1 MTNAQTHGSALTL
14 LMLMMMRT
22 TVIIAFN
29 VVIAITVIITA
40 NEGNAGPHR
49 PGTNFTMEINEEKK
63 ERKKKERKELR
74 LYWITLKAIP
84 NKWALNPCVCEMNM
98 ANM

>member
-1 MTNAQTHGSALTL
+1 MPSTRYTLTL

-29 VVIAITVIITA
+29 AVIAITVIITA

-49 PGTNFTMEINEEKK
+49 PGRNFTMEINEKMPLLDYTK
-63 ERKKKERKELR
+63 SNSK
-74 LYWITLKAIP
+74 
-84 NKWALNPCVCEMNM
+84 
-98 ANM
+98 